1 MTSFRTAIIRACA
14 AAVGVSTL
22 SCTAAQ
28 HATANAREVTLV
40 AEHGRTVEVS
50 ALAAGAPL
58 TVIVFFSPGCHCL
71 SAHDPRLRALYAE
84 DQPRGVQFV
93 AVDSEV
99 GASPERD
106 AAEAARR
113 GYPFPILLDRGA
125 RLANALGAKFSSF
138 VVVIDDR
145 ARVHYR
151 GGIDSDETHLH
162 ADAKAYL
169 REALED
175 LLDHREPAVPETHS
189 LGCALETW

>member
-1 MTSFRTAIIRACA
+1 VFALSCA
-14 AAVGVSTL
+14 AT
-22 SCTAAQ
+22 Q
-28 HATANAREVTLV
+28 HPSAHAPEVTLV
-40 AEHGRTVEVS
+40 AEDGRTVDMKS
-50 ALAAGAPL
+50 LAAIAPL
-58 TVIVFFSPGCHCL
+58 TVIIFFSPGCHCL
-71 SAHDPRLRALYAE
+71 SAHDPRLRALYDA
-84 DQPRGVQFV
+84 DHPRGVQFV

-113 GYPFPILLDRGA
+113 GYPFPILVDRRA
-125 RLANALGAKFSSF
+125 RLADALGAKFASF

-162 ADAKAYL
+162 ADAKPYL

-175 LLDHREPAVPETHS
+175 LLDHREPALPETQA